1 MVKSEY
7 IIKNLVDNEHDPM
20 LLELQ
25 SIEHGNT
32 LFVEL
37 NYNTV
42 ADQLQFRMIKT
53 LFQTS
58 DVSKLDIDGCDKLFS
73 ESVRHYLSIG
83 DEYELHA
90 IVEFSEWEYTI
101 QDIIAG

>member
-7 IIKNLVDNEHDPM
+7 KINRLVDNEYDPM

-25 SIEHGNT
+25 SIGSGNT

-37 NYNTV
+37 NESTIT
-42 ADQLQFRMIKT
+42 AELQLRMIRT
-53 LFQTS
+53 FFHTA
-58 DVSKLDIDGCDKLFS
+58 DVSNIDTSDKLFR

-83 DEYELHA
+83 DEFELHA
-90 IVEFSEWEYTI
+90 IVQFDDNDYTI